1 MVGSRTPRR
10 VGELARSIALDIGSK
25 RTRIA
30 DSGGELL
37 AEVETVAAVDA
48 FSYKVEA
55 VGDEAI
61 EIAAQKPGRYILAA
75 PIENSKIK
83 NVGLLNSF
91 LARLAKSCDLKSFSR
106 TKVAVAMPN
115 DAKIMD
121 IRAIQSCLSDLGV
134 KEMLLVDSCLAATMG
149 AGYDPSSPNG
159 IMIAD
164 LGASRA
170 EAAIIAL
177 GEAVS
182 WSASKLGGASCNSQI
197 FRFIEES
204 YGIVVPRD
212 VIEEIKVGLLKKG
225 KRASQVKVSIW
236 GRSVKTGVP
245 ASVIVPGEDLL
256 GLMVP
261 ILDEMVGALVDALS
275 ACPPEIISDL
285 YGSGISLVGGVAL
298 LEGMPE
304 LIESK
309 TGLRA
314 KRADTPQATVTQGLC
329 AVLNSKRQNPIPQLQ
344 PVDL

>member
-1 MVGSRTPRR
+1 MAGSQTPRR
-10 VGELARSIALDIGSK
+10 VEELARSIALDIGSK

-61 EIAAQKPGRYILAA
+61 ELAAQKPGRYILAT

-91 LARLAKSCDLKSFSR
+91 LARLAKSCDLKSFNR
-106 TKVAVAMPN
+106 TRVAVAVPN
-115 DAKIMD
+115 DAKVMD
-121 IRAIQSCLSDLGV
+121 VKAMQSCLDDLGA
-134 KEMLLVDSCLAATMG
+134 KEMLLVDSCLAAAMG
-149 AGYDPSSPNG
+149 AGFDPTSPKG
-159 IMIAD
+159 VMIAD

-170 EAAIIAL
+170 EASIIAL

-182 WSASKLGGASCNSQI
+182 WSASKQGGATCNSQI
-197 FRFIEES
+197 FRFIEET

-212 VIEEIKVGLLKKG
+212 VVEEVKVGLLKKG

-245 ASVIVPGEDLL
+245 TSAIVAGGDLL
-256 GLMVP
+256 NLILP
-261 ILDEMVGALVDALS
+261 IFDEMVGALVNALS
-275 ACPPEIISDL
+275 ACPPELISDL
-285 YGSGISLVGGVAL
+285 YSSGISLVGGVAL
-298 LEGMPE
+298 VEGVPE

-314 KRADTPQATVTQGLC
+314 KRSDTPQAAVTQGLC
-329 AVLNSKRQNPIPQLQ
+329 TVLASRRQNQIPQLQ
-344 PVDL
+344 PVDI